1 MIQALVLTTDYGCK
15 PCTCDVVVPDDD
27 VLLERRATDPK
38 VRNES
43 LTPSC
48 SDNRSTPDRPV
59 SEKKGYNIGTRLL
72 ILACKESVQEAHGV
86 KAPSRIVHRST

>member
-27 VLLERRATDPK
+27 VLL

-48 SDNRSTPDRPV
+48 NDNHSTIDRPA
-59 SEKKGYNIGTRLL
+59 SEKNGYNIGTPLL
-72 ILACKESVQEAHGV
+72 ILACNEIVQEVHGV
-86 KAPSRIVHRST
+86 KAPSRIVHQST